1 MNTEIIISDKKML
14 TDDIWLP
21 LEGMGDL
28 PNFSKESEKSLS
40 HELFLN
46 DDTPSDVLSEP
57 VIEEDTRFGKF
68 FNLESQPQPQQ
79 QQDRIMVCS
88 HGSYPKLVI
97 HTPSP
102 KIPRLVVTS
111 IHCIGS
117 EYDRQLLI
125 SDWPFQA
132 AEVEVKPKN
141 PHLSLI
147 NLNSKERNANGFI
160 FKFRIF
166 SYGEDDTTFKLIDE
180 FITTPFRIVSH
191 SKMCMETRRGI
202 KGIIKKRVVKPK
214 EASYDDESGDSDES
228 Y

>member
-1 MNTEIIISDKKML
+1 MNKEDAMTDKEMI
-14 TDDIWLP
+14 TDDIWLT

-28 PNFSKESEKSLS
+28 PDFSKESEKSLS
-40 HELFLN
+40 RELFLN

-57 VIEEDTRFGKF
+57 IIEEDTRFGKF

-79 QQDRIMVCS
+79 QQDRIAVCA

-97 HTPSP
+97 HTTPP
-102 KIPRLVVTS
+102 KMPQLVVTS

-117 EYDRQLLI
+117 EYDRQLSVSEWTSL
-125 SDWPFQA
+125 A
-132 AEVEVKPKN
+132 AEMEVKPKN

-147 NLNSKERNANGFI
+147 NLKSKERNANGFI

-166 SYGEDDTTFKLIDE
+166 SYGDDDTTFKLIDE
-180 FITTPFRIVSH
+180 FITTPFKIVSH

-202 KGIIKKRVVKPK
+202 KGVIKKRVVKKPK
-214 EASYDDESGDSDES
+214 ESSYESDSSES